1 MTLPQFLTLWLALSV
16 PFGVLVGR
24 VIKGGAK

>member
-1 MTLPQFLTLWLALSV
+1 MILIFTLWLALSV

-24 VIKGGAK
+24 VIKGGASK